1 MSSIKGDINMM
12 PITDVIAWIGSCKLT
27 CTLSIHRGPLVSS
40 FTIRQGAVWQS
51 HSNDPRE
58 YLGQHLINFG
68 YIDETDLAK
77 AFTTQTETNVP
88 LGRVLVMVDALTQ
101 LQLERVLLFKTR
113 ESLLEAICRA
123 DGGFKVQNHIL
134 EDREFDCPVPI
145 DLLEVHSEGR
155 ARNRLWKEFRK
166 VFPSDATRCEI
177 LAGAEDMVQSVFDR
191 RLLELLTRK
200 KSIGEAGLEL
210 RAMDFQLYARLYDLF
225 HRMLIRPK
233 LTTEIIEKS
242 GELVDSPRFTRLDTP
257 QGQKPR
263 YRVLRAE
270 TPPEKS
276 DVEIPQEAVDP
287 RAALKIALSGRNWN
301 RAFLLAERLLEIYPE
316 DEEASQAR
324 QIASAQI
331 NGSHGPQQSQDL
343 SPDSIPVIVGS
354 PDSIAT
360 AHLTSKE
367 RYVLS
372 RMDGSRTLME
382 IASVIP
388 IQESDF
394 YRIVSAF
401 IRRGIV
407 KVAS

>member
-1 MSSIKGDINMM
+1 MM

-27 CTLSIHRGPLVSS
+27 CTLTIHRGPLISS

-68 YIDETDLAK
+68 YINETDLAK
-77 AFTTQTETNVP
+77 AFVTQTETSVP
-88 LGRVLVMVDALTQ
+88 LGRVLVMVNALTQ

-123 DGGFKVQNHIL
+123 DGGFKVQNQIN

-145 DLLEVHSEGR
+145 DLLEIHSEGK
-155 ARNRLWKEFRK
+155 ARTRLWKEFRK

-177 LAGAEDMVQSVFDR
+177 LNGAEDMVQSVFDR
-191 RLLELLTRK
+191 RLLDLLRAK

-210 RAMDFQLYARLYDLF
+210 RSMDFQLYARLYDLF
-225 HRMLIRPK
+225 HRMLVRPK

-242 GELVDSPRFTRLDTP
+242 KEIKSSPQFTRLDTP
-257 QGQKPR
+257 EGQKPR

-270 TPPEKS
+270 SPKENS

-287 RAALKIALSGRNWN
+287 RAALQIALSGRNWN
-301 RAFLLAERLLEIYPE
+301 RAYLLSERILEIYPE

-324 QIASAQI
+324 RIASAQI
-331 NGSHGPQQSQDL
+331 NSPHGQQQPSDL
-343 SPDSIPVIVGS
+343 APDSVPVIIQPS
-354 PDSIAT
+354 DSIAT
-360 AHLTSKE
+360 VHLTSKE

-372 RMDGSRTLME
+372 RMDGSRNLMD
-382 IASVIP
+382 IAAVIP
-388 IQESDF
+388 IQEADF

-407 KVAS
+407 EVKS